1 MVTVSNFNEEQYAAT
16 TDTRCIKVYIPDDDS
31 YVPLLG
37 GLLALA
43 GIPEN
48 YLNADTVQAEGV
60 ADIWKT
66 AYLQT
71 DWGGCGTPPECEHVD
86 SAIVI
91 PATSL
96 TVLTGNA
103 APPVIVASQIL
114 NFACFQNTPAS
125 GTDEL
130 RTFRYMAAGVWDY
143 RITGFKTN
151 VSGRHNFQIVEGDGT
166 ILSVATLDYYAAA
179 TTLNAVFTGTFT
191 MVSSG
196 KTQIYFGADGKNA
209 SSGGFRR
216 DMTLIE
222 LWRTAD

>member
-1 MVTVSNFNEEQYAAT
+1 MVTISNFNEEQYAAT
-16 TDTRCIKVYIPDDDS
+16 PDVRCIKVYIPDDDS

-48 YLNADTVQAEGV
+48 YLNIDTAQAEGV
-60 ADIWKT
+60 ADVWKT

-71 DWGGCGTPPECEHVD
+71 DWLGCGTPPECEHVD

-91 PATSL
+91 PANSL

-103 APPVIVASQIL
+103 LGTFIQASQAF
-114 NFACFQNTPAS
+114 NFAAFQNPPAS

-130 RTFRYMAAGVWDY
+130 RTFRYMAAGDWSY
-143 RITGFKTN
+143 RITGLKTN
-151 VSGRHNFQIVEGDGT
+151 ASGKLTFQIVEADGT
-166 ILSVATLDYYAAA
+166 ITTVATLDFYAAA
-179 TTLNAVFTGTFT
+179 TTFNTIFSGTFS
-191 MVSSG
+191 MGSSG
-196 KTQIYFGADGKNA
+196 KTQIYFGAAGNT
-209 SSGGFRR
+209 SPSGGFRR
-216 DMTLIE
+216 DMTMIE